1 MTPRKSAIRNIAQR
15 RTARGGRECAK
26 EQITEIFAQN
36 VFNEKVMR
44 ERLPGDVFKKL
55 QKTMKLG
62 VPLDPMVADVVAN
75 AMKDWAMGKGAT
87 HYTHW
92 FQPMTGQMAEKH
104 DSFIARSKTGNIF
117 TEFSGKTL
125 IQGEP
130 DASSFPSGGMR
141 STFEA
146 RGYTAWDPTSPAF
159 IMESGGS
166 KTLCIPTFFV
176 SYTGDIL
183 DRKIPLIR
191 SIDALSQQ
199 ALRILRAFGNK
210 TASRVDTNLGVEQEY
225 FLVDRELFFQ
235 RPDLVNCGRTLYG
248 QRPPKGQDLE
258 DHYFGAIPQRVLAFM
273 TDLEQRLLKLGI
285 PAKTRH
291 NEVAPAQFEMAQLYE
306 SANIAA
312 DHNMLAME
320 VLRQTAEDHG
330 FVCLLHE
337 KPFAGINGS
346 GKHNNWSMSD
356 SEGHNLLDPGRT
368 PMDNAQF
375 LVFLAAVLRAVHKYG
390 VAIRIGV
397 VCPGN
402 DHRLGANEAPPAIL
416 SVFLG
421 AQLNE
426 IVESIISGE
435 KKVSDHGGLI
445 KLGVS
450 MLPPLPKDTSDR
462 NRTSP
467 VAFTGN
473 KFEFRAVGSSQ
484 AIAQTNIAINLAV
497 AAALED
503 IADMLEEKI
512 GNGADVG
519 KAAQEILQKLYR
531 EHKPVIFNDDSYNE
545 AWVAEAAKRGLPNL
559 RNSVEALKEMGRG
572 VNLAL
577 MKHFDLFSEKEIF
590 ARQEILFET
599 YCKTIA
605 IEGVAALRIGR
616 SLILPPALAYQTE
629 IARNIAQ
636 IRAADAGIDVS
647 AQSGLLKKAAE
658 DIRSLKEA
666 LDTLENSLAEANRMI
681 GGIEARAE
689 FYGTRVVPAMAA
701 CRRYADSLEGYVDDE
716 TWPLPKYDELLWIY

>member
-1 MTPRKSAIRNIAQR
+1 MTPRKSAIEGIARRHYVLPTQENI
-15 RTARGGRECAK
+15 K
-26 EQITEIFAQN
+26 EDITGIFAQN

-44 ERLPGDVFKKL
+44 ERLPADIFKKL

-104 DSFIARSKTGNIF
+104 DSFIARSKSGSIF
-117 TEFSGKTL
+117 TEFSGETL
-125 IQGEP
+125 IKGEP

-166 KTLCIPTFFV
+166 KTLCIPSFFI

-191 SIDALSQQ
+191 STEALSAQ
-199 ALRILRAFGNK
+199 ALRILRLFGNK
-210 TASRVDTNLGVEQEY
+210 TAVKVDTNLGVEQEY
-225 FLVDRELFFQ
+225 FLIDRELYLQ

-248 QRPPKGQDLE
+248 RRPPKGQDLE

-273 TDLEQRLLKLGI
+273 SDLEQRLLKLGI

-291 NEVAPAQFEMAQLYE
+291 NEVAPAQFEMAQLFE
-306 SANIAA
+306 TSNIAA

-320 VLRQTAEDHG
+320 VLRQTAEDHN

-346 GKHNNWSMSD
+346 GKHNNWSMCDSD
-356 SEGHNLLDPGRT
+356 GHNLLDPGKT
-368 PMDNAQF
+368 PLDNAQF
-375 LVFLAAVLRAVHKYG
+375 LVFLAAVMRAVHKYG
-390 VAIRIGV
+390 VAIRLGV

-421 AQLNE
+421 EQLEE
-426 IVESIISGE
+426 IVESVIDPERKITQ
-435 KKVSDHGGLI
+435 HGGSI
-445 KLGVS
+445 KIGVS
-450 MLPPLPKDTSDR
+450 TLPALAKDSSDR

-497 AAALED
+497 ARALEE
-503 IADMLEEKI
+503 IADMLEAEVAK
-512 GNGADVG
+512 GRELGGAV
-519 KAAQEILQKLYR
+519 QEILRKLYK
-531 EHKPVIFNDDSYNE
+531 EHLPVVFNGDSYNG
-545 AWVAEAAKRGLPNL
+545 AWVAEAGKRGLPNL
-559 RNSVEALKEMGRG
+559 KNSVEALEEMGRG
-572 VNLAL
+572 VNLDL
-577 MKHFDLFSEKEIF
+577 MTHFDMFSEKECK

-605 IEGVAALRIGR
+605 IEGLSALRIAR
-616 SLILPPALAYQTE
+616 TMILPAAVAYQSSL
-629 IARNIAQ
+629 ADAVLKV
-636 IRAADAGIDVS
+636 RAADETADVS
-647 AQSGLLKKAAE
+647 ALKQTLQTVSENVKGLVEATGVLSSCLEEAGEKGGEAA
-658 DIRSLKEA
+658 A
-666 LDTLENSLAEANRMI
+666 H
-681 GGIEARAE
+681 ARL
-689 FYGTRVVPAMAA
+689 YCGKVMPAMAE
-701 CRRYADSLEGYVDDE
+701 CRKFADALEAVVDDAL
-716 TWPLPKYDELLWIY
+716 WPLPKYDELLWIY

>member
-545 AWVAEAAKRGLPNL
+545 AWVAEAAKRGPQWKIPS
-559 RNSVEALKEMGRG
+559 R
-572 VNLAL
+572 
-577 MKHFDLFSEKEIF
+577 
-590 ARQEILFET
+590 T
-599 YCKTIA
+599 
-605 IEGVAALRIGR
+605 
-616 SLILPPALAYQTE
+616 P
-629 IARNIAQ
+629 
-636 IRAADAGIDVS
+636 
-647 AQSGLLKKAAE
+647 
-658 DIRSLKEA
+658 
-666 LDTLENSLAEANRMI
+666 
-681 GGIEARAE
+681 
-689 FYGTRVVPAMAA
+689 
-701 CRRYADSLEGYVDDE
+701 
-716 TWPLPKYDELLWIY
+716 